1 MVHRLGRLAGTNQIL
16 REPMSRRRKSKKKT
30 GVPMLSYL
38 NLNAAGVDI
47 GATEIYIAV
56 PGDRDPQP
64 VRCFSTFTEDLHAAA
79 DWLKACH
86 IETVAMESTGVYWIP
101 LFQILEARGFQVF
114 LVNAHHVKNVPGRKS
129 DVSDCQWLQ
138 YLHSVGLLRASFR
151 PEQAVCTVRS
161 ILRHRE
167 GLVQMASSHVQ
178 HMQKA
183 LDQMNLQLHHVIS
196 NITGLTGIRILDAI
210 LAGERNPHQLAKL
223 RDRRVKAAEETIAK
237 SLVGDYRREHLFTL
251 RQSLAAF
258 RQYQDWIADCD
269 REIAQYL
276 EQFESKL
283 DPPPGPTS
291 PSEDGSKPKTS
302 EPRFDLQ
309 THLHRIFGVDLT
321 QVPGI
326 QVLTTQTLL
335 AEIGPDLSRFEDG
348 SALASWLGLCPD
360 NRISG
365 GKVLSVKTR
374 KVKNRAATA
383 LRVAAQA
390 LHHSQSFLGHFYRR
404 MRAKLGA
411 PKAITATAHKL
422 ARIIYH
428 MVTTGQAYDET
439 ICAQNELQNRQRLEA
454 RLRKQ
459 ARELGLQVVAA

>member
-1 MVHRLGRLAGTNQIL
+1 
-16 REPMSRRRKSKKKT
+16 MSRKRKSNRKI
-30 GVPMLSYL
+30 GAPMLSCL
-38 NLNAAGVDI
+38 NLNAAGIDI

-64 VRCFSTFTEDLHAAA
+64 VRCFATFTEDLHAAA

-101 LFQILEARGFQVF
+101 LFQILEARGFKVF

-138 YLHSVGLLRASFR
+138 YLHAVGLLRGSFR

-161 ILRHRE
+161 ILRHRD
-167 GLVQMASSHVQ
+167 GLVQMASTHVQ

-196 NITGLTGIRILDAI
+196 DITGLTGVSILEAI
-210 LAGERNPHQLAKL
+210 LAGERNPHTLAAL
-223 RDRRVKAAEETIAK
+223 RDRRIKASADTIAK

-251 RQSLAAF
+251 RQSLTAF
-258 RQYQDWIADCD
+258 RHYQELIAACD
-269 REIAQYL
+269 REIAQYF
-276 EQFESKL
+276 EAFESKL
-283 DPPPGPTS
+283 DPPPGPPS
-291 PSEDGSKPKTS
+291 PSRDEQKPSGSG
-302 EPRFDLQ
+302 EFNLR
-309 THLHRIFGVDLT
+309 THFHRIFGVDLT
-321 QVPGI
+321 KVPGI
-326 QVLTTQTLL
+326 QILTTQTLL
-335 AEIGPDLSRFEDG
+335 AEIGPDLSKFFDG
-348 SALASWLGLCPD
+348 PAFACWLGLCPD
-360 NRISG
+360 NRITG
-365 GKVLSVKTR
+365 GKVLSSKTR

-383 LRVAAQA
+383 LRMAALS
-390 LHHSQSFLGHFYRR
+390 LHRSQSFLGHFYRR

-422 ARIIYH
+422 ARIVYH
-428 MVTTGQAYDET
+428 MITTGHAYDET

-459 ARELGLQVVAA
+459 ARELGFQVVAL

>member
-1 MVHRLGRLAGTNQIL
+1 
-16 REPMSRRRKSKKKT
+16 MSRKQKSNPKSNPKT
-30 GVPMLSYL
+30 GASVLSCL

-47 GATEIYIAV
+47 GATEIYVAV

-64 VRCFSTFTEDLHAAA
+64 VRCFPTFTEDLHAAA
-79 DWLKACH
+79 AWLKACH

-101 LFQILEARGFQVF
+101 LFQILEARGFKVF
-114 LVNAHHVKNVPGRKS
+114 LVNARYVKNVPGRKS

-138 YLHSVGLLRASFR
+138 YLHSVGLLRGSFR
-151 PEQAVCTVRS
+151 PEQAVCSVRS
-161 ILRHRE
+161 ILRHRDS
-167 GLVQMASSHVQ
+167 LVQMASSHVQ

-196 NITGLTGIRILDAI
+196 DITGMTGIAILEAI
-210 LAGERNPHQLAKL
+210 LAGERNPHTLAAL
-223 RDRRVKAAEETIAK
+223 RDRRIKASADTIAK
-237 SLVGDYRREHLFTL
+237 SLVGDYRREHVFTL

-258 RQYQDWIADCD
+258 RHYQELIAACD
-269 REIAQYL
+269 REIAQSL

-283 DPPPGPTS
+283 DPPVDPPPAS
-291 PSEDGSKPKTS
+291 PSPSNDGSKLRAS
-302 EPRFDLQ
+302 EPAFDLQ

-326 QVLTTQTLL
+326 NVLTTQTLL
-335 AEIGPDLSRFEDG
+335 AEIGPDFSHFANG
-348 SALASWLGLCPD
+348 PALTSWLGLCPD

-365 GKVLSVKTR
+365 RKVLSVKTR

-383 LRVAAQA
+383 LRMAAQS
-390 LHHSQSFLGHFYRR
+390 LHRSQSFLGHFYRR
-404 MRAKLGA
+404 MRTKLGA

-422 ARIIYH
+422 ARILYH
-428 MVTTGQAYDET
+428 MVTTGHAYDET
-439 ICAQNELQNRQRLEA
+439 ICAQNEVQNRKRMET

-459 ARELGLQVVAA
+459 ARELGLQLVAI

>member
-291 PSEDGSKPKTS
+291 PSEDGSQPKTS

-321 QVPGI
+321 QVPGVH
-326 QVLTTQTLL
+326 VLTTQTLL
-335 AEIGPDLSRFEDG
+335 AELGPDLSRFEDG

-383 LRVAAQA
+383 LRMAAHS

-428 MVTTGQAYDET
+428 MVTTGHAYDET
-439 ICAQNELQNRQRLEA
+439 ICAHNEVQNRQRLEA

-459 ARELGLQVVAA
+459 ARELGLQVVAV